1 MSASKIVFF
10 GNERLATGVK
20 TTAPTLQ
27 ALIST
32 GYQIVGLV
40 IAQSEIGQ
48 SREAREPEIV
58 QIAKDHNITIY
69 QPAKIRDIYDQL
81 SALRADIGV
90 LVAFGK
96 MVPQPI
102 IDIFPHGIVNIH
114 PSLLP
119 KHRGPTPLESAI
131 LAGDQQTGVSLM
143 QLSSAMDAGPVYAQ
157 TSTVLYGHETKQAL
171 ADLLINLGKDM
182 LITNLPA
189 ILDGSLQPI
198 AQDEAQAEYDTL
210 IVKTASQLDF
220 NQPAEILERQVR
232 AYAGWP
238 RSRTIINGVEVIIT
252 AAHTF
257 DGVNVPGSLWID
269 DKQFGFY
276 TAKGILVIDRLI
288 PAGKKDMDVVSFMAG
303 YKIK

>member
-1 MSASKIVFF
+1 MSANKIVFF

-27 ALIST
+27 ALISA

-58 QIAKDHNITIY
+58 QIAKDHQIPIF
-69 QPAKIRDIYDQL
+69 QPSKLRDIHDQL
-81 SALRADIGV
+81 STLQADIGV

-96 MVPQPI
+96 MVPQSI
-102 IDIFPHGIVNIH
+102 IDLFPRGIVNIH

-119 KHRGPTPLESAI
+119 KHRGPTPLESA
-131 LAGDQQTGVSLM
+131 LLHGDQQTGVSLM

-171 ADLLINLGKDM
+171 ADLLINIGKDM

-189 ILDGSLQPI
+189 ILDGSLQPV
-198 AQDEAQAEYDTL
+198 AQDETQAEYDTL

-232 AYAGWP
+232 AYTGWP
-238 RSRTIINGVEVIIT
+238 RSRTIVNGIEVIIT
-252 AAHTF
+252 AAHTI
-257 DGVNVPGSLWID
+257 DGVNVPGNLWVGT
-269 DKQFGFY
+269 KQFGFY
-276 TAKGILVIDRLI
+276 TSKGILVIDRLI